1 MNNGALCTNKPIRY
15 KKCTNACEYGIVFW
29 FIVQVSHV
37 SATIWQ
43 PTTLNN
49 VKSWSRFL
57 RSILLMRRSIHFP
70 EMYNYIVRYSYSTY
84 SSSSLLNLEFV

>member
-29 FIVQVSHV
+29 SKPVQHIVQVSHV
-37 SATIWQ
+37 SATIWH

-70 EMYNYIVRYSYSTY
+70 EMYNYIVGYSYSI
-84 SSSSLLNLEFV
+84 